1 MSHERRITGAA
12 TIISSATAASRV
24 LGYVRDA
31 VLAYVFGAGVQADAF
46 FTAFRISNL
55 LRRLVGEGALTS
67 SFIPI
72 FTEEMNARPK
82 DGLRELASSV
92 FTLFALILTV
102 LTFLGI
108 VFSEDIVRLMAP
120 GFLADP
126 EKFALTVKLTKLMFP
141 YMIFI
146 GLMAIAMGVLNS
158 HRHFTAPAL
167 APILLNLAMITSVL
181 VVAPFISSPV
191 YALVGGV
198 LVGGLFQLLLQFP
211 FLKKIGMLPKLSFR
225 WDDQAIKRIF
235 LLMGPAA
242 LGIAVYQINLFVS
255 MWFASPLP
263 GAVSYLYYA
272 GRLMELPLGVFA
284 VSISTAVLPS
294 LSEHVANH
302 DWNGVKRSLS
312 FAVRLVNFVTIPAT
326 IGLIVLS
333 YPIVELLFQRGE
345 FTSQDSSGTAI
356 AVVYYALGLVP
367 IAVSRILVSVF
378 YSLKDTTTPV
388 LIAVVVAVLNAIFCY
403 VLVGPMAHGGLALAS
418 TLSAAANCA
427 FLFVVL
433 RMKFGPFG
441 IKEMLL
447 SGIRS
452 TAASIVMGIL
462 VYLLAFEAFDVI
474 SGTEKLL
481 VTAGCLA
488 LGMISYIAASKL
500 MGVAELAFLK
510 GFLGR
515 KAGRKA

>member
-12 TIISSATAASRV
+12 TIVGAATAASRV

-31 VLAYVFGAGVQADAF
+31 VLAYVFGAGFQADAF

-72 FTEEMNARPK
+72 FTEEMNSRPK
-82 DGLRELASSV
+82 EGVRELASSV
-92 FTLFALILTV
+92 FSLFALILTV

-126 EKFALTVKLTKLMFP
+126 EKFSLTVTLTKWMFP
-141 YMIFI
+141 YMVFI

-158 HRHFTAPAL
+158 YRHFTAPAL

-181 VVAPFISSPV
+181 VVAPFISSPA

-198 LVGGLFQLLLQFP
+198 LAGGVFQLLLQFP
-211 FLKKIGMLPKLSFR
+211 FLKKIGMMPKLSFK
-225 WDDQAIKRIF
+225 WEDQAIKRIF

-255 MWFASPLP
+255 LWFASPLP

-272 GRLMELPLGVFA
+272 GRLIELPLGVFA
-284 VSISTAVLPS
+284 VSVTTAVLPT
-294 LSEHVANH
+294 LSEQVAKG
-302 DWNGVKRSLS
+302 DRDGVKKSLS

-345 FTSQDSSGTAI
+345 FTAQDSSGTAI
-356 AVVYYALGLVP
+356 AVFYYALGLVP
-367 IAVSRILVSVF
+367 IAIARILVSVF
-378 YSLKDTTTPV
+378 YSLKDTLTPV
-388 LIAVVVAVLNAIFCY
+388 LIAIVAAVLNLVFCY
-403 VLVGPMAHGGLALAS
+403 VLVGPLAHGGLALAS
-418 TLSAAANCA
+418 TLSAAVNCA
-427 FLFVVL
+427 FLFVIL
-433 RMKFGPFG
+433 RMKFGRFG
-441 IKEMLL
+441 IKEMLI
-447 SGIRS
+447 SGIKS
-452 TAASIVMGIL
+452 TAASVVMGIL
-462 VYLLAFEAFDVI
+462 VYLLAFEAFDVTG
-474 SGTEKLL
+474 GTGKVL
-481 VTAGCLA
+481 VMAGCLG
-488 LGMISYIAASKL
+488 LGLVSYIAASKL
-500 MGVAELAFLK
+500 MGVTELAFLK
-510 GFLGR
+510 GFLSR
-515 KAGRKA
+515 KAGKSA